1 MQLEK
6 GASVADPCLV
16 LPSEHAM
23 TDETKP
29 FPSLRPPRDRY
40 DVNAAANSARSCL
53 NPPIK
58 DCKLLEF
65 RIYSR
70 DPMNPYA

>member
-1 MQLEK
+1 
-6 GASVADPCLV
+6 
-16 LPSEHAM
+16 M